1 LAESTGATA
10 HCGKSAVIFSPPN
23 DHFPPPEHHPFS
35 EDIRLPAGAAE
46 GDFGIINHFGIL

>member
-1 LAESTGATA
+1 VESTGATA

-35 EDIRLPAGAAE
+35 EDIRLSAGAAE